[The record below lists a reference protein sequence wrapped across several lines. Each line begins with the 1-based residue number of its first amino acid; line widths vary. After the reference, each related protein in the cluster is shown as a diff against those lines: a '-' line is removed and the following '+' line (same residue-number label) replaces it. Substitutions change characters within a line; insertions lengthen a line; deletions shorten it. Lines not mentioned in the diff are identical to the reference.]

1 MRVAEKD
8 AVDSVKLIRVG
19 KTSSTG
25 VIVRDVIE
33 GEPDHVEEAES
44 EKPYPGVA
52 VGWKVT
58 TALRSQ

>member
-1 MRVAEKD
+1 MNVAED
-8 AVDSVKLIRVG
+8 DLDDTLRLIRVG

-25 VIVRDVIE
+25 VIVRDVPE
-33 GEPDHVEEAES
+33 RGAPDQRAEED
-44 EKPYPGVA
+44 EKPYSSIA